1 MDSDY
6 HMTYDIILGQGD
18 GDNVPIQIKC
28 GGLAK
33 NLEEASVILAMEN
46 DLKTIHHEITC
57 LAGASI
63 LITPD
68 NYVLLEQTADK
79 IGNVVEFSVDD
90 NWFTI
95 PFTSTHTATAGRFFG
110 NFPFT
115 LSGDQHT
122 APSDEDD
129 ITILI
134 KKKRYVDRT

>member
-1 MDSDY
+1 
-6 HMTYDIILGQGD
+6 MTYDIILGQGD
-18 GDNVPIQIKC
+18 GDNVPFQIKAE
-28 GGLAK
+28 GLEVD
-33 NLEEASVILAMEN
+33 LEEASVILAMEN
-46 DLKTIHHEITC
+46 DLKTIHYEITC
-57 LAGASI
+57 IAGASV
-63 LITPD
+63 LITKD
-68 NYVLLEQTADK
+68 NYEVLGQTEDK
-79 IGNVVEFSVDD
+79 IGNVVEFSVTDG
-90 NWFTI
+90 WFTI